1 MKIKLTLPNNI
12 IREYP
17 AGTTLL
23 EVSRDFAANY
33 QSPIVEGIFNGIGT
47 DLQKPVF
54 ENGTVDFIT
63 LDTEEGMRVYVRSL
77 LFLFLVAIKELR
89 PEVKI
94 EARNSLGS
102 ALFCEIT
109 NDIVLSNYDL
119 KALEDYM
126 KELAAKSE
134 PIIYKHINKKEA
146 EKILCERNE
155 ADRLELLHAIDDDL
169 LLTCYTLK
177 GHMEYFFGPM
187 LPDCGYLKLF
197 ELINYENGIVIN
209 YPETGQNELDVFV
222 DSPKLNKMFHEMEE
236 WSTMLQCNTVAKL
249 NRIIK
254 EDHAG
259 VIIQVA
265 EALHEKKI
273 AAIADEITDK
283 GKDVHLVLIAGPS
296 SSGKTTF
303 AQRLSIQL
311 VVNGLRP
318 VPISMD
324 DYYKERLN
332 TPRKAD
338 GSYDFESVEAID
350 LELFNDHLKRLLAG
364 ETVKIPKYN
373 FRTGLREY
381 RGRELTLS
389 DNSVLIVEGI
399 HGLNERISAV
409 VVQANAI
416 QAAAD
421 AFEAETGAH
430 VNIEWK
436 GRDVNTLISAALESG
451 EKLDIFEDDYNR
463 IQTTDMRL
471 LRRLVRD
478 SQFRSHDAL
487 MTLKLW
493 DDVRRGEEKYIFPF
507 QEEAD
512 IIFNTTLVYEFAVL
526 KKYAEPLL
534 QGVPET
540 EAVYTNAQRL
550 LGLLSH
556 VTPLDKELI
565 PKNSIL
571 REFVG
576 GSAFK
581 EAL

>member
-63 LDTEEGMRVYVRSL
+63 LDTEEGRRVYVRSL

-409 VVQANAI
+409 VPARNKLKVY
-416 QAAAD
+416 
-421 AFEAETGAH
+421 
-430 VNIEWK
+430 
-436 GRDVNTLISAALESG
+436 ISALTPMS
-451 EKLDIFEDDYNR
+451 LDDYNR

-556 VTPLDKELI
+556 VIPLDKELI

>member
-1 MKIKLTLPNNI
+1 M
-12 IREYP
+12 
-17 AGTTLL
+17 
-23 EVSRDFAANY
+23 
-33 QSPIVEGIFNGIGT
+33 PI
-47 DLQKPVF
+47 
-54 ENGTVDFIT
+54 
-63 LDTEEGMRVYVRSL
+63 
-77 LFLFLVAIKELR
+77 
-89 PEVKI
+89 
-94 EARNSLGS
+94 
-102 ALFCEIT
+102 AL
-109 NDIVLSNYDL
+109 
-119 KALEDYM
+119 
-126 KELAAKSE
+126 
-134 PIIYKHINKKEA
+134 
-146 EKILCERNE
+146 
-155 ADRLELLHAIDDDL
+155 
-169 LLTCYTLK
+169 
-177 GHMEYFFGPM
+177 
-187 LPDCGYLKLF
+187 
-197 ELINYENGIVIN
+197 
-209 YPETGQNELDVFV
+209 
-222 DSPKLNKMFHEMEE
+222 
-236 WSTMLQCNTVAKL
+236 
-249 NRIIK
+249 
-254 EDHAG
+254 
-259 VIIQVA
+259 
-265 EALHEKKI
+265 
-273 AAIADEITDK
+273 
-283 GKDVHLVLIAGPS
+283 
-296 SSGKTTF
+296 
-303 AQRLSIQL
+303 
-311 VVNGLRP
+311 
-318 VPISMD
+318 D

-409 VVQANAI
+409 VPARNKLKVY
-416 QAAAD
+416 
-421 AFEAETGAH
+421 
-430 VNIEWK
+430 
-436 GRDVNTLISAALESG
+436 ISALTPMS
-451 EKLDIFEDDYNR
+451 LDDYNR

-556 VTPLDKELI
+556 VIPLDKELI

>member
-1 MKIKLTLPNNI
+1 MNIKLTLPDNI
-12 IREYP
+12 TREYP

-23 EVSRDFAANY
+23 EVSRDFAGNY
-33 QSPIVEGIFNGIGT
+33 QSPIVEGVFKGIGT
-47 DLQKPVF
+47 DLQKPLM
-54 ENGTVDFIT
+54 EDGSVDFIVR
-63 LDTEEGMRVYVRSL
+63 DTEEGMRVYVRSL
-77 LFLFLVAIKELR
+77 LFLFLVAIKKLR

-109 NDIVLSNYDL
+109 NGIVLSKYDL
-119 KALEDYM
+119 QALEDYM
-126 KELAAKSE
+126 KKLVAQAE
-134 PIIYKHINKKEA
+134 PIVYQHITKKEA
-146 EKILCERNE
+146 EKLLRERE
-155 ADRLELLHAIDDDL
+155 EEDRLELLQSIPEDH
-169 LLTCYTLK
+169 LLTIYFLQDC
-177 GHMEYFFGPM
+177 GEYFFGPM
-187 LPDCGYLKLF
+187 LPDCSYLKLF
-197 ELINYENGIVIN
+197 ELISYENGIVIN
-209 YPETGQNELDVFV
+209 YPEPGAMEELDVFV

-236 WSTMLQCNTVAKL
+236 WSTMLKCNTVAKL
-249 NRIIK
+249 NSIIK
-254 EDHAG
+254 AG
-259 VIIQVA
+259 YAKTIIQVA

-311 VVNGLRP
+311 VVNGIRP

-350 LELFNDHLKRLLAG
+350 LELFNDHLQRLLAG

-381 RGRELTLS
+381 RGRELKLS
-389 DNSVLIVEGI
+389 DDAVLIVEGI

-409 VVQANAI
+409 VPARNKLKVY
-416 QAAAD
+416 
-421 AFEAETGAH
+421 
-430 VNIEWK
+430 
-436 GRDVNTLISAALESG
+436 ISALTPMS
-451 EKLDIFEDDYNR
+451 LDEYNR

-550 LGLLSH
+550 LDLLSH
-556 VTPLDKELI
+556 VTPLDKDLI
-565 PKNSIL
+565 PQNSIL

>member
-63 LDTEEGMRVYVRSL
+63 LDMEEGMRVYVRSL

-409 VVQANAI
+409 VPARNKLKVY
-416 QAAAD
+416 
-421 AFEAETGAH
+421 
-430 VNIEWK
+430 
-436 GRDVNTLISAALESG
+436 ISALTPMS
-451 EKLDIFEDDYNR
+451 LDDYNR

-556 VTPLDKELI
+556 VIPLDKELI

>member
-63 LDTEEGMRVYVRSL
+63 LDMEEGMRVYVRSL

-134 PIIYKHINKKEA
+134 PIIYKA

-409 VVQANAI
+409 VPARNKLKVY
-416 QAAAD
+416 
-421 AFEAETGAH
+421 
-430 VNIEWK
+430 
-436 GRDVNTLISAALESG
+436 ISALTPMS
-451 EKLDIFEDDYNR
+451 LDDYNR

-556 VTPLDKELI
+556 VIPLDKELI

>member
-1 MKIKLTLPNNI
+1 M
-12 IREYP
+12 
-17 AGTTLL
+17 
-23 EVSRDFAANY
+23 
-33 QSPIVEGIFNGIGT
+33 
-47 DLQKPVF
+47 
-54 ENGTVDFIT
+54 
-63 LDTEEGMRVYVRSL
+63 
-77 LFLFLVAIKELR
+77 
-89 PEVKI
+89 
-94 EARNSLGS
+94 
-102 ALFCEIT
+102 
-109 NDIVLSNYDL
+109 
-119 KALEDYM
+119 
-126 KELAAKSE
+126 
-134 PIIYKHINKKEA
+134 
-146 EKILCERNE
+146 
-155 ADRLELLHAIDDDL
+155 
-169 LLTCYTLK
+169 
-177 GHMEYFFGPM
+177 
-187 LPDCGYLKLF
+187 
-197 ELINYENGIVIN
+197 
-209 YPETGQNELDVFV
+209 
-222 DSPKLNKMFHEMEE
+222 
-236 WSTMLQCNTVAKL
+236 
-249 NRIIK
+249 
-254 EDHAG
+254 
-259 VIIQVA
+259 
-265 EALHEKKI
+265 
-273 AAIADEITDK
+273 
-283 GKDVHLVLIAGPS
+283 LIAGPS

-409 VVQANAI
+409 VPARNKLKVY
-416 QAAAD
+416 
-421 AFEAETGAH
+421 
-430 VNIEWK
+430 
-436 GRDVNTLISAALESG
+436 ISALTPMS
-451 EKLDIFEDDYNR
+451 LDDYNR

-526 KKYAEPLL
+526 KSMPSLCCKAYRK
-534 QGVPET
+534 QK
-540 EAVYTNAQRL
+540 R
-550 LGLLSH
+550 
-556 VTPLDKELI
+556 
-565 PKNSIL
+565 SIL
-571 REFVG
+571 TRKDCLDCL
-576 GSAFK
+576 AM
-581 EAL
+581 

>member
-63 LDTEEGMRVYVRSL
+63 LDMEEGMRVYVRSL

-381 RGRELTLS
+381 RDRELTLS

-409 VVQANAI
+409 VPARNKLKVY
-416 QAAAD
+416 
-421 AFEAETGAH
+421 
-430 VNIEWK
+430 
-436 GRDVNTLISAALESG
+436 ISALTPMS
-451 EKLDIFEDDYNR
+451 LDDYNR

-556 VTPLDKELI
+556 VIPLDKELI

>member
-1 MKIKLTLPNNI
+1 
-12 IREYP
+12 
-17 AGTTLL
+17 
-23 EVSRDFAANY
+23 
-33 QSPIVEGIFNGIGT
+33 
-47 DLQKPVF
+47 
-54 ENGTVDFIT
+54 
-63 LDTEEGMRVYVRSL
+63 MRVYVRSL

-409 VVQANAI
+409 VPARNKLKVY
-416 QAAAD
+416 
-421 AFEAETGAH
+421 
-430 VNIEWK
+430 
-436 GRDVNTLISAALESG
+436 ISALTPMS
-451 EKLDIFEDDYNR
+451 LDDYNR

-576 GSAFK
+576 GSTFK

>member
-63 LDTEEGMRVYVRSL
+63 LDMEEGMRVYVRSL

-399 HGLNERISAV
+399 HGLNERISAFV
-409 VVQANAI
+409 PARNKLKVY
-416 QAAAD
+416 
-421 AFEAETGAH
+421 
-430 VNIEWK
+430 
-436 GRDVNTLISAALESG
+436 ISALTPMS
-451 EKLDIFEDDYNR
+451 LDDYNR

-556 VTPLDKELI
+556 VIPLDKELI

>member
-77 LFLFLVAIKELR
+77 VAIKELR

-119 KALEDYM
+119 KSLEDYM

-409 VVQANAI
+409 VPARNKLKVY
-416 QAAAD
+416 
-421 AFEAETGAH
+421 
-430 VNIEWK
+430 
-436 GRDVNTLISAALESG
+436 ISALTPMS
-451 EKLDIFEDDYNR
+451 LDDYNR

>member
-1 MKIKLTLPNNI
+1 MKIKLTLPKNI

-77 LFLFLVAIKELR
+77 LFLVLVAIKELR

-409 VVQANAI
+409 VPARNKLKVY
-416 QAAAD
+416 
-421 AFEAETGAH
+421 
-430 VNIEWK
+430 
-436 GRDVNTLISAALESG
+436 ISALTPMS
-451 EKLDIFEDDYNR
+451 LDDYNR

>member
-1 MKIKLTLPNNI
+1 
-12 IREYP
+12 
-17 AGTTLL
+17 
-23 EVSRDFAANY
+23 
-33 QSPIVEGIFNGIGT
+33 
-47 DLQKPVF
+47 
-54 ENGTVDFIT
+54 
-63 LDTEEGMRVYVRSL
+63 
-77 LFLFLVAIKELR
+77 
-89 PEVKI
+89 
-94 EARNSLGS
+94 
-102 ALFCEIT
+102 
-109 NDIVLSNYDL
+109 
-119 KALEDYM
+119 
-126 KELAAKSE
+126 
-134 PIIYKHINKKEA
+134 
-146 EKILCERNE
+146 
-155 ADRLELLHAIDDDL
+155 
-169 LLTCYTLK
+169 
-177 GHMEYFFGPM
+177 
-187 LPDCGYLKLF
+187 
-197 ELINYENGIVIN
+197 
-209 YPETGQNELDVFV
+209 
-222 DSPKLNKMFHEMEE
+222 MFHEMEE

-409 VVQANAI
+409 VPARNKLKVY
-416 QAAAD
+416 
-421 AFEAETGAH
+421 
-430 VNIEWK
+430 
-436 GRDVNTLISAALESG
+436 ISALTPMS
-451 EKLDIFEDDYNR
+451 LDDYNR

-540 EAVYTNAQRL
+540 EAVYT
-550 LGLLSH
+550 LS
-556 VTPLDKELI
+556 LI
-565 PKNSIL
+565 HI
-571 REFVG
+571 
-576 GSAFK
+576 
-581 EAL
+581 

>member
-63 LDTEEGMRVYVRSL
+63 LDMEEGMRVYVRSL

-197 ELINYENGIVIN
+197 ELINYETGIVIN

-409 VVQANAI
+409 VPARNKLKVY
-416 QAAAD
+416 
-421 AFEAETGAH
+421 
-430 VNIEWK
+430 
-436 GRDVNTLISAALESG
+436 ISALTPMS
-451 EKLDIFEDDYNR
+451 LDDYNR

-556 VTPLDKELI
+556 VIPLDKELI

>member
-1 MKIKLTLPNNI
+1 
-12 IREYP
+12 
-17 AGTTLL
+17 
-23 EVSRDFAANY
+23 
-33 QSPIVEGIFNGIGT
+33 
-47 DLQKPVF
+47 
-54 ENGTVDFIT
+54 
-63 LDTEEGMRVYVRSL
+63 
-77 LFLFLVAIKELR
+77 
-89 PEVKI
+89 
-94 EARNSLGS
+94 
-102 ALFCEIT
+102 
-109 NDIVLSNYDL
+109 
-119 KALEDYM
+119 M

-350 LELFNDHLKRLLAG
+350 LELFTDHLKRLLAG

-409 VVQANAI
+409 VPARNKLKVY
-416 QAAAD
+416 
-421 AFEAETGAH
+421 
-430 VNIEWK
+430 
-436 GRDVNTLISAALESG
+436 ISALTPMS
-451 EKLDIFEDDYNR
+451 LDDYNR

>member
-63 LDTEEGMRVYVRSL
+63 LDTGEGMRVYVRSL

-409 VVQANAI
+409 VPARNKLKVY
-416 QAAAD
+416 
-421 AFEAETGAH
+421 
-430 VNIEWK
+430 
-436 GRDVNTLISAALESG
+436 ISALTPMS
-451 EKLDIFEDDYNR
+451 LDDYNR

>member
-23 EVSRDFAANY
+23 EVSRDFAVNS
-33 QSPIVEGIFNGIGT
+33 QSPIVEGIFNGVGT

-63 LDTEEGMRVYVRSL
+63 LDMEEGMRVYVRSL

-187 LPDCGYLKLF
+187 LPDCGYLTLF
-197 ELINYENGIVIN
+197 ELIKYENGIVIN

-254 EDHAG
+254 EEHAG

-409 VVQANAI
+409 VPARNKLKVY
-416 QAAAD
+416 
-421 AFEAETGAH
+421 
-430 VNIEWK
+430 
-436 GRDVNTLISAALESG
+436 ISALTPMS
-451 EKLDIFEDDYNR
+451 LDDYNR

-556 VTPLDKELI
+556 VIPLDKELI

>member
-63 LDTEEGMRVYVRSL
+63 LDMEEGMRVYVRSL

-109 NDIVLSNYDL
+109 NDIIVLSNYDL

-409 VVQANAI
+409 VPARNKLKVY
-416 QAAAD
+416 
-421 AFEAETGAH
+421 
-430 VNIEWK
+430 
-436 GRDVNTLISAALESG
+436 ISALTPMS
-451 EKLDIFEDDYNR
+451 LDDYNR

-556 VTPLDKELI
+556 VIPLDKELI

>member
-63 LDTEEGMRVYVRSL
+63 LDMEEGMRVYVRSL

-409 VVQANAI
+409 VPARNKLKVY
-416 QAAAD
+416 
-421 AFEAETGAH
+421 
-430 VNIEWK
+430 
-436 GRDVNTLISAALESG
+436 ISALTPMS
-451 EKLDIFEDDYNR
+451 LDDYNR

-526 KKYAEPLL
+526 EKYAEPLL

-556 VTPLDKELI
+556 VIPLDKELI

>member
-63 LDTEEGMRVYVRSL
+63 LDMEEGMRVYVRSL

-409 VVQANAI
+409 VPARNKLKVY
-416 QAAAD
+416 
-421 AFEAETGAH
+421 
-430 VNIEWK
+430 
-436 GRDVNTLISAALESG
+436 ISALTPMS
-451 EKLDIFEDDYNR
+451 LDDYNR

>member
-17 AGTTLL
+17 SGTTLL

-399 HGLNERISAV
+399 HGLNPGLTPHIDNKLKFKIYVSAFTSISMD
-409 VVQANAI
+409 NM
-416 QAAAD
+416 
-421 AFEAETGAH
+421 
-430 VNIEWK
+430 
-436 GRDVNTLISAALESG
+436 
-451 EKLDIFEDDYNR
+451 NR
-463 IQTTDMRL
+463 IATTDNRL
-471 LRRLVRD
+471 IRRIVRDYRTRGNDATATLRRWE
-478 SQFRSHDAL
+478 S
-487 MTLKLW
+487 
-493 DDVRRGEEKYIFPF
+493 VRRGEDLHIFPN
-507 QEEAD
+507 QEQAD
-512 IIFNTTLVYEFAVL
+512 VMFNSSLFYEIAVL
-526 KKYAEPLL
+526 KSFVEPLL
-534 QGVPET
+534 HEVPDTMPEYG
-540 EAVYTNAQRL
+540 EARRL
-550 LGLLSH
+550 LKYLDQF
-556 VTPLDKELI
+556 TPLDGSEI
-565 PKNSIL
+565 PPTSIL
-571 REFVG
+571 REFIG
-576 GSAFK
+576 GSCF
-581 EAL
+581 EY

>member
-63 LDTEEGMRVYVRSL
+63 LDTEEGMRSL

-409 VVQANAI
+409 VPARNKLKVY
-416 QAAAD
+416 
-421 AFEAETGAH
+421 
-430 VNIEWK
+430 
-436 GRDVNTLISAALESG
+436 ISALTPMS
-451 EKLDIFEDDYNR
+451 LDDYNR

>member
-77 LFLFLVAIKELR
+77 LVAIKELR

-409 VVQANAI
+409 VPARNKLKVY
-416 QAAAD
+416 
-421 AFEAETGAH
+421 
-430 VNIEWK
+430 
-436 GRDVNTLISAALESG
+436 ISALTPMS
-451 EKLDIFEDDYNR
+451 LDDYNR

>member
-63 LDTEEGMRVYVRSL
+63 LDTEEGMHVYVRSL

-283 GKDVHLVLIAGPS
+283 GKEVHFVLIAGPS

-332 TPRKAD
+332 TPCKAD

-409 VVQANAI
+409 VPARNKLKVY
-416 QAAAD
+416 
-421 AFEAETGAH
+421 
-430 VNIEWK
+430 
-436 GRDVNTLISAALESG
+436 ISALTPMS
-451 EKLDIFEDDYNR
+451 LDDYNR

>member
-63 LDTEEGMRVYVRSL
+63 LDTEEGMRVYVRGL

-409 VVQANAI
+409 VPARNKLKVY
-416 QAAAD
+416 
-421 AFEAETGAH
+421 
-430 VNIEWK
+430 
-436 GRDVNTLISAALESG
+436 ISALTPMS
-451 EKLDIFEDDYNR
+451 LDDYNR

-556 VTPLDKELI
+556 VIPLDKELI